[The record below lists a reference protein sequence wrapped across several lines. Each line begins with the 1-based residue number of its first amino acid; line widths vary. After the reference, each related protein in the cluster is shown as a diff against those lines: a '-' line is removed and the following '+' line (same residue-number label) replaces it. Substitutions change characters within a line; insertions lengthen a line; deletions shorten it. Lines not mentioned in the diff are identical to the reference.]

1 MTKVRPPLSIE
12 NTLFKVFG
20 ALEIEHASEVTG
32 RTPHYLRN
40 LADPAKREKLTV
52 VDQIKLD
59 LAWRQKGRP
68 GAPLY
73 EQIGRIMKAA
83 DAEIFS
89 DSDAIGDIAR
99 RVIKE
104 GSEAHLAL
112 FAASRPAATEAE
124 LLSALREVEESTSVS
139 QQALAVIKSVIAH
152 KVAQPP

>member
-12 NTLFKVFG
+12 NTLFKIFG

-32 RTPHYLRN
+32 RSPHYLRN

-59 LAWRQKGRP
+59 LAWRQKGRA

-73 EQIGRIMKAA
+73 EQIGRILKAA

-89 DSDAIGDIAR
+89 DSDAIGDIAA
-99 RVIKE
+99 RVIRE
-104 GSEAHLAL
+104 GSEAHIAL
-112 FAASRPAATEAE
+112 FSISRPGASDAQ
-124 LLSALREVEESTSVS
+124 LLHALREVEESASVS
-139 QQALAVIKSVIAH
+139 QEALAVIKSVLEH
-152 KVAQPP
+152 RLPQPP